1 MGQLARESMCC
12 ELFHGRLRDRA
23 ETMQIV
29 GEDESMH
36 RLRGF
41 PYATLILCGGFGFG
55 PVHARPPAFF
65 GFVRILHG
73 FGLTDEN

>member
-1 MGQLARESMCC
+1 
-12 ELFHGRLRDRA
+12 
-23 ETMQIV
+23 MQIV